1 MYNQSAFLVIK
12 IAYMYYIEN
21 YSQNEIAKALQIS
34 VTTVSRMLKKAKQER
49 IVEFVIRDPY
59 VECISLEKELKETF
73 GLKDVIIAPGL
84 AVEAEDGN
92 YLGDEESAKKLV
104 ALEGARYL
112 QRIIKKNDVLG
123 ITWGSTIYRLI
134 NYLNPAQKVDATFVT
149 LHGSIAC
156 CRNELDVRTL
166 VLRMAKAFSGMHYYL
181 LTEALMSSKKA
192 ADIIKQE
199 KNNKKVFQMFDNKDS
214 EIIAICAKEFAQYY
228 PQPGWVEQDPKE
240 IWLTTKEVINRVVLQ
255 AGIDPRQIKAAG
267 ITNQRE
273 TVVVYDKN
281 TGEPVYNA
289 IGWADR
295 RTAPYCDELK
305 AAGKE
310 QMFIDKTGL
319 LIDGYFSGTEIKWIL
334 DNVPGARE
342 KAEAG
347 DLYFSNIDGWIMYK
361 LTEGKCHLTDY
372 SNASRT
378 QLFNI
383 HTLEWDDDMLE
394 LFNIPKS
401 MCPTALPSSGHFC
414 TIERKDFFGGVAVPI
429 TGCIGDQQSATFGQC
444 CFEPGMCKMTYGT
457 AGCMLMNIGE
467 EPIPSKND
475 LLLTIGWG
483 LDGKVEYIYEG
494 TVYNAGS
501 SIQWLR
507 DEMDMIDSTPDSEY
521 YAAKSELPRGYVYVV
536 PAFSGLGAPW
546 YDSYA
551 RATIFGLHRGAN
563 KYDVIKATLDSLGYQ
578 TRDIANAM
586 AKDAGSP
593 IKLLRIDGGAANNNI
608 VAQFVADIL
617 GADAERPVSV
627 ETTAA
632 GAAYLAGLAVGFWK
646 SKEEI
651 LACRKIDRLFHPE
664 MPEEER
670 EELYAGWVN
679 CVESLMTWSKKAK
692 Q

>member
-1 MYNQSAFLVIK
+1 MEEYIMTIDEGTTSA
-12 IAYMYYIEN
+12 
-21 YSQNEIAKALQIS
+21 
-34 VTTVSRMLKKAKQER
+34 R
-49 IVEFVIRDPY
+49 
-59 VECISLEKELKETF
+59 
-73 GLKDVIIAPGL
+73 
-84 AVEAEDGN
+84 AV
-92 YLGDEESAKKLV
+92 L
-104 ALEGARYL
+104 
-112 QRIIKKNDVLG
+112 
-123 ITWGSTIYRLI
+123 
-134 NYLNPAQKVDATFVT
+134 F
-149 LHGSIAC
+149 
-156 CRNELDVRTL
+156 
-166 VLRMAKAFSGMHYYL
+166 
-181 LTEALMSSKKA
+181 
-192 ADIIKQE
+192 
-199 KNNKKVFQMFDNKDS
+199 NKDS

-521 YAAKSELPRGYVYVV
+521 YVAKSELPRGYVYVV

-586 AKDAGSP
+586 AKDAGAP

>member
-1 MYNQSAFLVIK
+1 MEEYIMTIDEGTTSA
-12 IAYMYYIEN
+12 
-21 YSQNEIAKALQIS
+21 
-34 VTTVSRMLKKAKQER
+34 R
-49 IVEFVIRDPY
+49 
-59 VECISLEKELKETF
+59 
-73 GLKDVIIAPGL
+73 
-84 AVEAEDGN
+84 AV
-92 YLGDEESAKKLV
+92 L
-104 ALEGARYL
+104 
-112 QRIIKKNDVLG
+112 
-123 ITWGSTIYRLI
+123 
-134 NYLNPAQKVDATFVT
+134 F
-149 LHGSIAC
+149 
-156 CRNELDVRTL
+156 
-166 VLRMAKAFSGMHYYL
+166 
-181 LTEALMSSKKA
+181 
-192 ADIIKQE
+192 
-199 KNNKKVFQMFDNKDS
+199 NKDS

-310 QMFIDKTGL
+310 QM
-319 LIDGYFSGTEIKWIL
+319 
-334 DNVPGARE
+334 
-342 KAEAG
+342 
-347 DLYFSNIDGWIMYK
+347 
-361 LTEGKCHLTDY
+361 
-372 SNASRT
+372 
-378 QLFNI
+378 FNI

-586 AKDAGSP
+586 AKDAGAP